1 MVIWEPYLTS
11 KASMDPAT
19 SASSILPSGAYK
31 MQTKHQRVSTRVTQA
46 LTIKTSLCRKTRRD
60 VSGHKKS
67 SRTIPRHLHKRA
79 RPHTEGTDR
88 TSTHVNLVSNHFH
101 CVLTALQGC
110 SAPGLLPKTK
120 HDFTFIKPLFSKGRK
135 RRLSW
140 WGNVISF
147 PASPLF
153 SPVSVQL
160 NLLSGF
166 SAVAVTLCPVARC
179 LWAGVDV
186 ERISYQ
192 H

>member
-1 MVIWEPYLTS
+1 
-11 KASMDPAT
+11 MDPAT
-19 SASSILPSGAYK
+19 SATSKHPNGAWK
-31 MQTKHQRVSTRVTQA
+31 MQTKHQCISTRVTRA
-46 LTIKTSLCRKTRRD
+46 LTIKTSLCWKTWRD
-60 VSGHKKS
+60 VSGHKNS
-67 SRTIPRHLHKRA
+67 SRMIPMHLYKSA
-79 RPHTEGTDR
+79 RSHIERTDR
-88 TSTHVNLVSNHFH
+88 TSTDVNLVSNPFH
-101 CVLTALQGC
+101 CVLAALQGC